1 MKNFVLKNKQPLTP
15 TTQINK
21 FCTLKI
27 SITNLFFFKFAKTK
41 ITKYSVCIKFLGQLV
56 DLGIPFKSASL
67 KVVYLWES
75 YDILRTFLHQLFCRI
90 IIYLQIMI
98 VY

>member
-27 SITNLFFFKFAKTK
+27 SITNLFFLNLQNK

-67 KVVYLWES
+67 KVVYI
-75 YDILRTFLHQLFCRI
+75 YGKAMTF
-90 IIYLQIMI
+90 
-98 VY
+98 